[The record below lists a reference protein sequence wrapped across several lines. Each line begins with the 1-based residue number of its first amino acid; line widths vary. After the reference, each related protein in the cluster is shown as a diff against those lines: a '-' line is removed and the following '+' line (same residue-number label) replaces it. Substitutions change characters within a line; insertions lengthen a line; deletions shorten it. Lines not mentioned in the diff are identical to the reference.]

1 VTYIPTQ
8 IGDITV
14 RVYVN
19 RIAVL
24 VAFVLAAC
32 NDSQS
37 VPPTALYVA
46 RAAQAGTSGATV
58 VDVGNDTTAQNETP
72 IAVNPINTQNF
83 IVGANDWNH
92 NDGCAVNASF
102 DGGKSWTPTVPNGFL
117 PGVTRYT
124 NDPNVAGTGTGD
136 FGGDPAVAFGT
147 DGIAYYLC
155 YTYRVSGYSS
165 YKAQLLLSTSKD
177 GGKTWRAGGTKE
189 PLTVVAQWDASGI
202 TKGSTGQF
210 QDHESIWVDPTDG
223 TIYVTWA
230 QFHGNG
236 SNSPIYVAVS
246 ADGGDTFS
254 TPAQITAST
263 VRSNQDAR
271 IVTGDGRAYL
281 TFDNGVQGGKGTV
294 MYVSES
300 VDKGVTWSPPVQF
313 ATFIN
318 PVCLFPPYCFN
329 VSGTPFRGPGSY
341 PVPAFDPTSK
351 RLYVAYSDI
360 VDGRAQLF
368 LSFAPYNGVTDAS
381 QWSRIPMAP
390 GASGDRL
397 NVEMSIDRK
406 SGRIDFIADDR
417 SYSNNTL
424 VDITYGK
431 STDGG
436 ATFVT
441 QRVTRQGFDP
451 AQSGVPSG
459 NASGFRPF
467 IGDYNGI
474 VSLPTKA
481 AFAWTGVGK
490 PLGSPPIDL
499 DIFFG
504 SVTP

>member
-1 VTYIPTQ
+1 M
-8 IGDITV
+8 
-14 RVYVN
+14 RLYVSHS
-19 RIAVL
+19 ALL
-24 VAFVLAAC
+24 VVFVVAAC

-37 VPPTALYVA
+37 SVRPTSPYVA
-46 RAAQAGTSGATV
+46 HSAQAGASGATV

-72 IAVNPINTQNF
+72 IAVNPTNSQNF
-83 IVGANDWNH
+83 VVGANDWNY

-102 DGGKSWTPTVPNGFL
+102 DGGKTWTPTVPNGFL
-117 PGVTRYT
+117 HGITKYT
-124 NDPNVAGTGTGD
+124 NDPTEDGTGVATGTGD
-136 FGGDPAVAFGT
+136 FGGDPTVAFDKDGT
-147 DGIAYYLC
+147 AYFAC
-155 YTYRVSGYSS
+155 YSYRASGSGS
-165 YKAQLLLSTSKD
+165 LKARLLLSRSTD
-177 GGKTWRAGGTKE
+177 GGKTWQKGGSADS
-189 PLTVVAQWDASGI
+189 LTVVAQWDASGI

-210 QDHESIWVDPTDG
+210 QDHDFMWIDPTDG
-223 TIYVTWA
+223 RIYITWA

-236 SNSPIYVAVS
+236 TNSPIYVAVS
-246 ADGGDTFS
+246 ADGGKTFS
-254 TPAQITAST
+254 TPAQVTAST

-271 IVTGDGRAYL
+271 IVTNGDGSHAYL
-281 TFDNGVQGGKGTV
+281 TFDNGVQGGKSTV

-300 VDKGVTWSPPVQF
+300 SDRGVTWSAPVQF
-313 ATFIN
+313 ATLKN

-329 VSGTPFRGPGSY
+329 VTGGPFRGPGSY
-341 PVPAFDPTSK
+341 PVPAFDPTRR
-351 RLYVAYSDI
+351 RLYVAYADI
-360 VDGRAQLF
+360 VGPLAQLF
-368 LSFAPYNGVTDAS
+368 LAYAPEDHVTVQP
-381 QWSRIPMAP
+381 QWTTIQMAP

-397 NVEMSIDRK
+397 NVEMSIERV
-406 SGRIDFIADDR
+406 SGRIDFISDDR

-451 AQSGVPSG
+451 SLSGVPSS

-467 IGDYNGI
+467 LGDYNGI

-490 PLGSPPIDL
+490 PLGNPPINL

>member
-1 VTYIPTQ
+1 MYVTCSAL
-8 IGDITV
+8 IGV
-14 RVYVN
+14 F
-19 RIAVL
+19 L
-24 VAFVLAAC
+24 LAAC
-32 NDSQS
+32 DDSQS
-37 VPPTALYVA
+37 DRPTAPNA
-46 RAAQAGTSGATV
+46 TRSAQLGASGALV

-72 IAVNPINTQNF
+72 IAVNPTNPQNF
-83 IVGANDWNH
+83 IVGANDWNY

-102 DGGKSWTPTVPNGFL
+102 DGGKTWTPTVPNGFV

-124 NDPNVAGTGTGD
+124 NDTAVSGTGTGD
-136 FGGDPAVAFGT
+136 FGGDPVVAFSK
-147 DGIAYYLC
+147 DGRTAFYAC

-177 GGKTWRAGGTKE
+177 GGKTWLKGGSAE
-189 PLTVVAQWDASGI
+189 PLTVVAQWDANGI

-223 TIYVTWA
+223 RIYITWA

-246 ADGGDTFS
+246 ADGGKTFS
-254 TPAQITAST
+254 TPAQVTATT

-271 IVTGDGRAYL
+271 VVTNGDGSHAYL
-281 TFDNGVQGGKGTV
+281 TFDNGVQGGKGSV

-300 VDKGVTWSPPVQF
+300 SGSGSTLTWSAPVQF
-313 ATFIN
+313 ATFNN

-329 VSGTPFRGPGSY
+329 PSSGNPFRGPGSY
-341 PVPAFDPTSK
+341 PVPAFDPTRN
-351 RLYVAYSDI
+351 RLYVAYSDV

-368 LSFAPYNGVTDAS
+368 LTSAPEGGVTVS
-381 QWSRIPMAP
+381 KNWTKPIQMVPT
-390 GASGDRL
+390 ASGDML
-397 NVEMSIDRK
+397 NVEMSIERN
-406 SGRIDFIADDR
+406 SGRIDFISDDR

-424 VDITYGK
+424 VDITYGN

-441 QRVTRQGFDP
+441 QRVTRSGFDP
-451 AQSGVPSG
+451 GLYGVPSG
-459 NASGFRPF
+459 SASGFRPF

-474 VSLPTKA
+474 VSLPASA

-490 PLGSPPIDL
+490 KPGNPPINL

>member
-1 VTYIPTQ
+1 MRMYGT
-8 IGDITV
+8 
-14 RVYVN
+14 RSALL
-19 RIAVL
+19 AVI
-24 VAFVLAAC
+24 VLAAC
-32 NDSQS
+32 DDSQS
-37 VPPTALYVA
+37 SRPTAPNASLGA
-46 RAAQAGTSGATV
+46 KLGGSGATV

-72 IAVNPINTQNF
+72 IAVNPANPQNF

-92 NDGCAVNASF
+92 NDGCAFNATF
-102 DGGKSWTPTVPNGFL
+102 DGGRNWTPTVPDGFL
-117 PGVTRYT
+117 PGVTKYT
-124 NDPNVAGTGTGD
+124 NDPSVPGTGTGD
-136 FGGDPAVAFGT
+136 FGGDPAVAFGK
-147 DGIAYYLC
+147 DGTAYFFC
-155 YTYRVSGYSS
+155 YSYRVSGYGS

-177 GGKTWRAGGTKE
+177 GGKTWLKGGKTE

-210 QDHESIWVDPTDG
+210 QDHESVWVDPTNDR
-223 TIYVTWA
+223 IYVTWA

-246 ADGGDTFS
+246 SDGGKTFS
-254 TPAQITAST
+254 TPAQITATT

-271 IVTGDGRAYL
+271 IVTNGDGRKAYL
-281 TFDNGVQGGKGTV
+281 TFDNGVQGGKGSV

-300 VDKGVTWSPPVQF
+300 LDAGVTWGAPVQF
-313 ATFIN
+313 ATFNN

-341 PVPAFDPTSK
+341 PVPAFDPVSS
-351 RLYVAYSDI
+351 RLYVAYADI
-360 VDGRAQLF
+360 VGGRAQLF
-368 LSFAPYNGVTDAS
+368 LASAPESGVTDPTK
-381 QWSRIPMAP
+381 WTIIPMAP

-397 NVEMSIDRK
+397 NVEMSIERG
-406 SGRIDFIADDR
+406 SGRIDFISDDR

-431 STDGG
+431 SEDGG
-436 ATFVT
+436 ATFLT
-441 QRVTRQGFDP
+441 QRVTRAGFDP
-451 AQSGVPSG
+451 GLSGVPSG
-459 NASGFRPF
+459 SASGFRPF

-474 VSLPTKA
+474 VSLPTYV

-490 PLGSPPIDL
+490 RLGNPPINL